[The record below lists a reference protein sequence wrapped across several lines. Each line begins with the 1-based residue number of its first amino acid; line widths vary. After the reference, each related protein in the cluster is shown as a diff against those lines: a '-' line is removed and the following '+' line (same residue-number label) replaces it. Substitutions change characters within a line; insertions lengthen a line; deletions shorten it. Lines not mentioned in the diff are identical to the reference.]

1 MMKKSTLI
9 VAFAAALLLIG
20 TGCDTIVTLEK
31 PSVTYE
37 AINSGAELRL
47 TWTAVTDAKEYE
59 IKTDDSVFTTTASP
73 FDVKSPTTSI
83 EVRAVNG
90 SDKSDPFTLDCAV
103 EVTSSITVYGKS
115 DVDPAHPS
123 GIGFNTDGTAIP
135 VSLTNQASQV
145 DFVMDDVSF
154 PGSMY
159 LFGPTGYTPPVNT
172 WGNAA
177 QAAGA
182 DFDAVTIAPG
192 TGNYDLYLQIAQNAT
207 YAAWLDHNDDGLI
220 DATDHFAK
228 LKIESINGAVVTVK
242 LAYQKVGGLRWLM

>member
-1 MMKKSTLI
+1 MRKNALL

-20 TGCDTIVTLEK
+20 AGCDTVVTLEK

-59 IKTDDSVFTTTASP
+59 ITTDDSVFTTTASP
-73 FDVKSPTTSI
+73 FDVKSTTGTI

-90 SDKSDPFTLDCAV
+90 SDKSDPFTLDLTAKL
-103 EVTSSITVYGKS
+103 TASITVYGKS
-115 DVDPAHPS
+115 DTAASHPS
-123 GIGFNTDGTAIP
+123 GIGFNTDGTALA

-145 DFVMDDVSF
+145 EFVMDDVSF
-154 PGSMY
+154 APAMY

-172 WGNAA
+172 WGNAVQLSTTA
-177 QAAGA
+177 
-182 DFDAVTIAPG
+182 FDSLTVAPAS
-192 TGNYDLYLQIAQNAT
+192 GNYDLYLQIAQNAT

-242 LAYQKVGGLRWLM
+242 LAYQKIGGLRWLM